1 MENEPKII
9 LENLLTQINSEIREI
24 VNQNSDAQNKSLNFE
39 LEFEKTKFQK
49 LIQSKIDNLTIR
61 FNILEFKYYDYKKY
75 YDLTSISIII
85 ISTLLT
91 IIESVKSIFN
101 IEESG
106 NYGLIKTFDL
116 LPILFSSSIAL
127 SATMLK
133 FKKYHEKMEK
143 ISKCV
148 DLSITTAFKLEKFKD
163 NIETCKDLIKLRENY
178 SKIHNEY
185 IKSEENIEKFL
196 KYKDLVKHMQTYYQ
210 LNLRHKKAFAN
221 YNYNQLKIN
230 IIQNMQQQ
238 SIQEDIESGVIET
251 RKLTCMEKIS
261 KFFHR

>member
-1 MENEPKII
+1 
-9 LENLLTQINSEIREI
+9 
-24 VNQNSDAQNKSLNFE
+24 
-39 LEFEKTKFQK
+39 
-49 LIQSKIDNLTIR
+49 
-61 FNILEFKYYDYKKY
+61 
-75 YDLTSISIII
+75 
-85 ISTLLT
+85 
-91 IIESVKSIFN
+91 
-101 IEESG
+101 
-106 NYGLIKTFDL
+106 
-116 LPILFSSSIAL
+116 
-127 SATMLK
+127 MLK
-133 FKKYHEKMEK
+133 FKKYREKMEK

-185 IKSEENIEKFL
+185 IKSEEDIEKFL

-238 SIQEDIESGVIET
+238 SIQEDIESGGN
-251 RKLTCMEKIS
+251 RNSKINMYG
-261 KFFHR
+261 KNFQIFP